1 MLWKCSTFHL
11 TTMKNLRWIAC
22 LIYFSVNSKHDI
34 SLPYG
39 VRSEREVFVMKINQ
53 AKQNQKCSAQRTR
66 RRKNYKFSILASHGR
81 WLVICAICD
90 ITFGWEYGLAN
101 VDQQWHRIVQA
112 RCATLENTVNNQ
124 SREKCGIEAWVHVIN
139 QIKTLFRMRAIFL
152 ALQFRAG
159 WPTRSILS
167 VFFSLHLKKSS
178 HISRIATLTLFFF
191 FFVCNIANRSNL
203 VFPFWFHYFSNKF
216 FKFNQTITLVG
227 RANSQS
233 WSINT
238 RCLDPEE
245 SGAKNINHTKEKAWK
260 RRTQLHTPIAPATW
274 KSHSSFSCRSS
285 WALFFFSLVLCR
297 NIS

>member
-139 QIKTLFRMRAIFL
+139 QIKTFFRMRAIFL

-167 VFFSLHLKKSS
+167 VFFSLHLKKA
-178 HISRIATLTLFFF
+178 HISPGSQLWLF
-191 FFVCNIANRSNL
+191 
-203 VFPFWFHYFSNKF
+203 
-216 FKFNQTITLVG
+216 
-227 RANSQS
+227 
-233 WSINT
+233 
-238 RCLDPEE
+238 
-245 SGAKNINHTKEKAWK
+245 
-260 RRTQLHTPIAPATW
+260 
-274 KSHSSFSCRSS
+274 SSFSLCATLPIDRISCSLFDSIIFRINFSIWAKQLLSS
-285 WALFFFSLVLCR
+285 AEQTLNHDQLTLDVSTPKRVAQK
-297 NIS
+297 I